1 MDTRNLNTGDT
12 EQQAIDLLDKISNGR
27 QAALE
32 DFYRLFESRVYHY
45 ALSRLNDSFDA
56 ADTLNEVMMEVWKHA
71 GRFEGRSKV
80 STWLLGITHHK
91 VYDRLRKRKNT
102 NLQDDIDD
110 HSHQLSDEDHVPM
123 DRVLAAVDDQQ
134 LVKQCMDKLSDSHR
148 QVIHLA
154 FFEDMH
160 YQDIASIA
168 ECPEGTVK
176 TRVYHAKQALKNCLA
191 KLMIAMEPVA

>member
-1 MDTRNLNTGDT
+1 MNSTDSQ
-12 EQQAIDLLDKISNGR
+12 QQAIDLLDKIATGQQS
-27 QAALE
+27 ALE

-91 VYDRLRKRKNT
+91 VYDRLRKRKHSH
-102 NLQDDIDD
+102 LQDDIDD
-110 HSHQLSDEDHVPM
+110 HANQLSDEGHVPM
-123 DRVLAAVDDQQ
+123 DKVLAGVEDAE
-134 LVKQCMDKLSDSHR
+134 LVSRCMEKLSDSHR
-148 QVIHLA
+148 EVIHLA

-168 ECPEGTVK
+168 KCPEGTVK

>member
-1 MDTRNLNTGDT
+1 MNQSDP
-12 EQQAIDLLDKISNGR
+12 EQQAVNLLNNIHKGQQN
-27 QAALE
+27 ALE
-32 DFYRLFESRVYHY
+32 AFYTLFESRVYHY
-45 ALSRLNDSFDA
+45 ALSRLNDSFEA

-91 VYDRLRKRKNT
+91 VYDRLRKRKKT

-110 HSHQLSDEDHVPM
+110 FSNQLSDDSISMEQA
-123 DRVLAAVDDQQ
+123 LAGADDADLIQ
-134 LVKQCMDKLSDSHR
+134 QCMEKLSDSHR
-148 QVIHLA
+148 EVIHLA

-168 ECPEGTVK
+168 KCPEGTVK

-191 KLMIAMEPVA
+191 KLMIAMEPV

>member
-1 MDTRNLNTGDT
+1 MTTTDQ
-12 EQQAIDLLDKISNGR
+12 EQQAVGLLNNIKAGQQS
-27 QAALE
+27 ALE

-45 ALSRLNDSFDA
+45 ALSRLNDSFEA

-91 VYDRLRKRKNT
+91 VYDRLRKRKHT
-102 NLQDDIDD
+102 NMQEDIDD
-110 HSHQLSDEDHVPM
+110 HANHISDDNDVSMEQA
-123 DRVLAAVDDQQ
+123 LAGVDDARM
-134 LVKQCMDKLSDSHR
+134 VKHCMDKLSEAHR
-148 QVIHLA
+148 LVIHLA

-176 TRVYHAKQALKNCLA
+176 TRVFHAKQALKDCLA
-191 KLMIAMEPVA
+191 KLMTAMEPIA